1 MEKEEKLNQM
11 VRWMEERQVDSIS
24 VYPFIVN
31 NTVIYSL
38 SFGNDGLV
46 YEDCDSFN
54 NPLVEEKNIDIL
66 HEMMKQQWELRHLN
80 ELSVEEIES
89 LLKQIVFGSMYYS
102 DFRNDLGV
110 SMYEVSYFTES
121 FTMYV
126 DSCIQESIEYKED
139 NPYKAAGVWQW
150 FDNASTKELAEE
162 FHYYLQD
169 TEDGLFQSIYEKY
182 LHKIVQDNCGDWD
195 LHFRPTAEICGD
207 EGLAVFNSIKCA

>member
-11 VRWMEERQVDSIS
+11 IRWMEERQVDSIS

-54 NPLVEEKNIDIL
+54 NPLVEEKTIDIL
-66 HEMMKQQWELRHLN
+66 HEMMNQQWELRHLN

-126 DSCIQESIEYKED
+126 DSCIQESIEHKED

-150 FDNASTKELAEE
+150 FDNASTKEIAEE

-169 TEDGLFQSIYEKY
+169 TENELFQSIYEKY

>member
-1 MEKEEKLNQM
+1 MEKKEKLNQM
-11 VRWMEERQVDSIS
+11 IRWMEERQVDSIS

-38 SFGNDGLV
+38 SFGNGGLV
-46 YEDCDSFN
+46 YEDCDSFY
-54 NPLVEEKNIDIL
+54 NPLVEDKTIDIL

-89 LLKQIVFGSMYYS
+89 LLKQIVFDSMYYS

-126 DSCIQESIEYKED
+126 DSYIQESIEHKED
-139 NPYKAAGVWQW
+139 NPYKAADVWQW
-150 FDNASTKELAEE
+150 FDNASTKEIAEE

-169 TEDGLFQSIYEKY
+169 TENELFQSIYEKY
-182 LHKIVQDNCGDWD
+182 LHKIVQDNWGDWD
-195 LHFRPTAEICGD
+195 LHFRSTAEICGD
-207 EGLAVFNSIKCA
+207 EGFAAFNFIKCA

>member
-1 MEKEEKLNQM
+1 MEKKEKLNQM

-38 SFGNDGLV
+38 SFGKSGLV

-54 NPLVEEKNIDIL
+54 NPLVEDKTIDIL

-89 LLKQIVFGSMYYS
+89 LLKQIVFGSMYYG
-102 DFRNDLGV
+102 DFRNCLGV
-110 SMYEVSYFTES
+110 SMYEVCYFTES

-126 DSCIQESIEYKED
+126 DSCIQESIKHKED
-139 NPYKAAGVWQW
+139 NPYKAANVWQW
-150 FDNASTKELAEE
+150 FDNASTKEIAEE
-162 FHYYLQD
+162 FHCYLQD
-169 TEDGLFQSIYEKY
+169 TENKLFQSIYEKH
-182 LHKIVQDNCGDWD
+182 LHNIVQDNWGDWD
-195 LHFRPTAEICGD
+195 LHFRPTAKICG
-207 EGLAVFNSIKCA
+207 EKGLAVYKAI